1 MKIEKN
7 DMVMV
12 YDGGGTVPHCK
23 YTGRFGDLTAYWQ
36 EIVSDAVGA
45 VLRHGGERGVRLA
58 GSTRPALVT
67 VFTGRHLLRS

>member
-23 YTGRFGDLTAYWQ
+23 YTGRVGGPSGYWQ
-36 EIVSDAVGA
+36 GGTFPA
-45 VLRHGGERGVRLA
+45 RGERGVRLA
-58 GSTRPALVT
+58 GSPRSALVT
-67 VFTGRHLLRS
+67 VFTGRHSLRS

>member
-12 YDGGGTVPHCK
+12 YDGGGTVP
-23 YTGRFGDLTAYWQ
+23 A
-36 EIVSDAVGA
+36 
-45 VLRHGGERGVRLA
+45 GGERGVRLA